1 MPLLAAAYQLLRTQ
15 RTVQTNLEISAG
27 IGNKNSPLNFV
38 TKKIVNSSIFSILQ
52 LGLSFPAW
60 FIECNVSDV
69 FSIALFPSPLRSL
82 CVSYKLAQLDNIIG
96 IILKLLELYGAKS
109 CNLMIIQLL
118 SNIASQNY
126 LIVCTVIHFKRK
138 NRFTKSCKIKQRRA
152 GGLVELLLMLYFE
165 FIFGTSFLF
174 ASSKFQ
180 INKMEYC
187 WLRQINRHWKQ
198 TIINRRQPEYINLVF
213 IDRFYHT
220 IQRQISSYVCEV
232 AKYFNHISLK
242 QQLRKD
248 TLVADHCNLVDS
260 FNGKISFVSFSFVIY
275 LK

>member
-38 TKKIVNSSIFSILQ
+38 AKKIVNSSLFSILQ

-60 FIECNVSDV
+60 IIECNVSDI
-69 FSIALFPSPLRSL
+69 FSIALFSSPLRSL
-82 CVSYKLAQLDNIIG
+82 CVSYKWAQLDNIIG
-96 IILKLLELYGAKS
+96 IILKLLELYGVKS

-126 LIVCTVIHFKRK
+126 LLVHAVNKFKRK

-165 FIFGTSFLF
+165 FIFGIYFL
-174 ASSKFQ
+174 SH
-180 INKMEYC
+180 Y
-187 WLRQINRHWKQ
+187 L
-198 TIINRRQPEYINLVF
+198 TVDF
-213 IDRFYHT
+213 IL
-220 IQRQISSYVCEV
+220 C
-232 AKYFNHISLK
+232 L
-242 QQLRKD
+242 
-248 TLVADHCNLVDS
+248 
-260 FNGKISFVSFSFVIY
+260 
-275 LK
+275 